1 MEPQRVDPNLGM
13 LPALPTAPTAA
24 SVNSPGSST
33 YSQAVNSASVSGAP
47 VAAEDSDMIEQEW
60 VAAVK
65 RTLEQYKND
74 PYALSQA
81 MTSLRQDYL
90 QKRYGRTVEAAK

>member
-13 LPALPTAPTAA
+13 LPALPAAPVAA
-24 SVNSPGSST
+24 GAARPVSPAYT
-33 YSQAVNSASVSGAP
+33 QATDNAGASGAP
-47 VAAEDSDMIEQEW
+47 VAAEDSDIIEQEW

-65 RTLEQYKND
+65 RTLEQYKDD

-81 MTSLRQDYL
+81 MTALRQDYL
-90 QKRYGRTVEAAK
+90 QKRYGRTVESAK

>member
-1 MEPQRVDPNLGM
+1 MEPQRVDPNSGM
-13 LPALPTAPTAA
+13 LPTPPAVPAA
-24 SVNSPGSST
+24 GAVRPADSVYNQAANNVGST
-33 YSQAVNSASVSGAP
+33 P
-47 VAAEDSDMIEQEW
+47 VAADDNDIIEQEW

-65 RTLEQYKND
+65 RTLEQYKDD

-90 QKRYGRTVEAAK
+90 QKRYGRSVEAAK

>member
-13 LPALPTAPTAA
+13 LPDLPVVPAAAGAVSPTVPA
-24 SVNSPGSST
+24 
-33 YSQAVNSASVSGAP
+33 YSQTTDNASGTPA
-47 VAAEDSDMIEQEW
+47 AAEDNDTIEQEW
-60 VAAVK
+60 VVAVK

>member
-1 MEPQRVDPNLGM
+1 MEPQRDNTNLGM
-13 LPALPTAPTAA
+13 PTPLPSAPSLPPASSGVAQYPLPSNTAT
-24 SVNSPGSST
+24 
-33 YSQAVNSASVSGAP
+33 SGAP

-74 PYALSQA
+74 PYSLSRA
-81 MTSLRQDYL
+81 MTALRQDYL